1 MAANIDNSVVCL
13 CLFTATPQDVAK
25 GAHRR
30 GGWRQKQGSKVNT
43 RQIAM
48 DRQQTLEAP
57 CNVGVSG
64 QPSAFQPF
72 SGPSGLDLASTGVSS
87 GVSQPLDRAVA
98 LNGQQSSRQSLEAAA
113 PQEQDVSN
121 QIDSDNALAAVPA
134 QELQA
139 VGQAGQSQDEA
150 RANASS
156 PERTGAG
163 RGDAV
168 HNDGAGGGAADMGSL
183 QAASDTAMAE
193 QFRELGGDA
202 WKVFYMASKMGLRP
216 DVVDKAASRFRSLQQ
231 QSE

>member
-1 MAANIDNSVVCL
+1 MSINIDNLVVCL
-13 CLFTATPQDVAK
+13 CLFTATPQDVAE

-43 RQIAM
+43 RQIAL

-72 SGPSGLDLASTGVSS
+72 SGPSGLDLASPGVRS

-121 QIDSDNALAAVPA
+121 QNDSDNALAAVPA

-139 VGQAGQSQDEA
+139 VGQAGQSQDMA
-150 RANASS
+150 RATAGS
-156 PERTGAG
+156 PDRTGAG
-163 RGDAV
+163 PSDAV
-168 HNDGAGGGAADMGSL
+168 HHDGAGGGDTGGL